1 MFKKKPKHDPAT
13 QVDTTD
19 PFPAGVTLTTGQ
31 IAAAYQKLMQPTSLT
46 WPLGSPMPLMAHNV
60 PPDIEAGLKALKVGE
75 SIAFPDPLVPSLAPE
90 LSLFIYTFRLD
101 DGSEYA
107 WELGLATKVKN
118 GVTIVNLD
126 EIEETDELIT
136 GWRVFHVE
144 DYKLKGSWLTWDGP
158 ENIAHCSCESFGDNL
173 GVRIPTELAA
183 LESLRETAR
192 KHLAN
197 GLGTCGVY
205 SRTALRP
212 GDFVLKNDPHLLD
225 VAASVVNY
233 GLVYKYSE
241 GYRAEK
247 SRLSKLWV
255 LVRDGDQIYSQSDG
269 PFPARLYAFP
279 SGTDLS
285 GPSTWVRTPIS
296 HSTLI
301 QVLSTTYGVPVEV
314 MSPVEFLWRQE
325 SGTL

>member
-1 MFKKKPKHDPAT
+1 MLKKKPRHDPAT

-19 PFPAGVTLTTGQ
+19 PFSAG
-31 IAAAYQKLMQPTSLT
+31 AAITQRQLISAYFALNQPTISASAT
-46 WPLGSPMPLMAHNV
+46 VPPMADNV

-75 SIAFPDPLVPSLAPE
+75 GIAFPDSLVPGFAPE
-90 LSLFIYTFRLD
+90 LALYIYTFRLD

-107 WELGLATKVKN
+107 WELGFATKVKN

-126 EIEETDELIT
+126 EMEETDELIT
-136 GWRVFHVE
+136 GWRVFRVE
-144 DYKLKGSWLTWDGP
+144 NYKLKGSWLTWDGP
-158 ENIAHCSCESFGDNL
+158 ENIAHCSCESFGDHL
-173 GVRIPTELAA
+173 GVRNPTDPAA

-212 GDFVLKNDPHLLD
+212 GDMVLKNNHRLLD

-241 GYRAEK
+241 GYRVEK

-255 LVRDGDQIYSQSDG
+255 LARDGDQIYSQSDG
-269 PFPARLYAFP
+269 SFPARPAKLYAFP
-279 SGTDLS
+279 SGADLS
-285 GPSTWVRTPIS
+285 GPSTFVRTPIS
-296 HSTLI
+296 HSTLT